1 MDYELKKIKKLYGE
15 DLAHYCRANFSSIL
29 ETDGLLLKIL
39 TNNFYP
45 TKSLYKDLYIQ
56 DKLLSFKNYIYYL
69 SNIENVQEDIIVDT
83 PENLLRSVGYTLY
96 ECKTESDIQKFKKYY
111 APGEELCTFG
121 SNRLETCYVW
131 FAVKDNAEI
140 LNRKKF
146 KHPMRQ
152 DEYGTSVISIQFDR
166 DDTHTLSIK
175 NRYNHK
181 VENPDATFSNDLD
194 NIVAGLT
201 KSFAD
206 YKGMRQIFD
215 DEILCLDGYIYT
227 NDGKYYK
234 YNYEINEVYF
244 CPDNIIIDNLGVH
257 KYPPEQYIIFDYYI
271 LDLKTK
277 TITIYPNST
286 RYESFPKTVTDISQI
301 SILKNSDNTRLIRA
315 YKNNYEEY
323 LTILLNENNI
333 ILEFKDNIITELPPN
348 YMSYTN
354 NIQKLDF
361 PNVKTIFNG
370 FFKNNNSL
378 KYINLPNVS
387 TIGYSF
393 LEDNNTIKKINLPN
407 VKIIGENF
415 LRFNNSLEEIQCPKL
430 EYVGSG
436 FLAYNKCLTSI
447 NFPELKH
454 AADFF
459 LDSCACLEIVE
470 LPNIKRAEDYFL
482 YHNNALKYLDLP
494 KLKYAGSYVLSLDTK
509 LEGVNLPSL
518 KEVGCC
524 FLAKPK
530 IKYHNNL
537 EYLYLPSLKEGAYD
551 VYNNHKYLSAGKSF
565 EECYSL
571 ETGLFI
577 GHAPEENFVRK
588 LKL

>member
-1 MDYELKKIKKLYGE
+1 
-15 DLAHYCRANFSSIL
+15 
-29 ETDGLLLKIL
+29 
-39 TNNFYP
+39 
-45 TKSLYKDLYIQ
+45 
-56 DKLLSFKNYIYYL
+56 
-69 SNIENVQEDIIVDT
+69 
-83 PENLLRSVGYTLY
+83 
-96 ECKTESDIQKFKKYY
+96 
-111 APGEELCTFG
+111 
-121 SNRLETCYVW
+121 
-131 FAVKDNAEI
+131 
-140 LNRKKF
+140 
-146 KHPMRQ
+146 MRQ

-271 LDLKTK
+271 LDLKAK
-277 TITIYPNST
+277 TITLYPKCAIQD
-286 RYESFPKTVTDISQI
+286 RFPKTVTDISQI

-348 YMSYTN
+348 YMSFTN
-354 NIQKLDF
+354 NVQKLDF
-361 PNVKTIFNG
+361 PNAKTIFND

-393 LEDNNTIKKINLPN
+393 LENNNTIKKINLAN
-407 VKIIGENF
+407 VKIIDENF
-415 LRFNNSLEEIQCPKL
+415 LKFNNSLEEIECPKL
-430 EYVGSG
+430 EYVGYS
-436 FLAYNKCLTSI
+436 FLTYNKCLTSI

-454 AADFF
+454 A
-459 LDSCACLEIVE
+459 
-470 LPNIKRAEDYFL
+470 
-482 YHNNALKYLDLP
+482 
-494 KLKYAGSYVLSLDTK
+494 GSHFLSLDTK
-509 LEGVNLPSL
+509 LEGVNFPSL
-518 KEVGCC
+518 EEVASC

-530 IKYHNNL
+530 TKHNNL
-537 EYLYLPSLKEGAYD
+537 EYLYFPSLKEGAYD
-551 VYNNHKYLSAGKSF
+551 VYKNYKHLSNGKSF
-565 EECYSL
+565 EECFSK
-571 ETGLFI
+571 ENGLFI
-577 GHAPEENFVRK
+577 GHAPEENFKSIYRYK
-588 LKL
+588 LFKIISEISYYFFSNIAIDTRTIV

>member
-15 DLAHYCRANFSSIL
+15 DMAHYCRANFSSIL

-56 DKLLSFKNYIYYL
+56 DNLISFKNYIYYL
-69 SNIENVQEDIIVDT
+69 SNMENVQEDIIVDT

-111 APGEELCTFG
+111 APDEELCTFG

-131 FAVKDNAEI
+131 FAVKDNAEK

-181 VENPDATFSNDLD
+181 VEKPDATFSNDLD
-194 NIVAGLT
+194 NIVDGLT

-206 YKGMRQIFD
+206 YKGMYQKFD

-271 LDLKTK
+271 LDLKAK
-277 TITIYPNST
+277 TITLYPNSA
-286 RYESFPKTVTDISQI
+286 RYEGFPKTVTDISQI

-323 LTILLNENNI
+323 LTILLNENNS

-348 YMSYTN
+348 YMFYTN

-361 PNVKTIFNG
+361 PNVKTIFNSV
-370 FFKNNNSL
+370 FKNNNSL

-393 LEDNNTIKKINLPN
+393 LENNYTIKKINLPN

-415 LRFNNSLEEIQCPKL
+415 LKFNNSLEEIQCPKL
-430 EYVGSG
+430 EYVGSS
-436 FLAYNKCLTSI
+436 FLAYNRSLTSI

-454 AADFF
+454 ATEFF
-459 LDSCACLEIVE
+459 LDSCTCLENVE
-470 LPNIKRAEDYFL
+470 LPNLERAEDYFL

-494 KLKYAGSYVLSLDTK
+494 KLKYAGSYFLALDTK
-509 LEGVNLPSL
+509 LEGVNFPSL
-518 KEVGCC
+518 EEVASC

-530 IKYHNNL
+530 LKHNNL

-551 VYNNHKYLSAGKSF
+551 VYKNYKHLSNGKSF
-565 EECYSL
+565 EECFSK
-571 ETGLFI
+571 ENGLFI

>member
-1 MDYELKKIKKLYGE
+1 MDYELKKIKKIYGE

-69 SNIENVQEDIIVDT
+69 SNMENVQEDIIVDT

-131 FAVKDNAEI
+131 FAVKDNAEK

-152 DEYGTSVISIQFDR
+152 DEYGTSVISIQFTR

-175 NRYNHK
+175 NRYNHTVK
-181 VENPDATFSNDLD
+181 KPDATFSNDLD

-271 LDLKTK
+271 LDLKAK
-277 TITIYPNST
+277 TITIYPKCT
-286 RYESFPKTVTDISQI
+286 IRDSFPKTVTDISQI

-348 YMSYTN
+348 YMAYTN

-361 PNVKTIFNG
+361 PNVKTIFNS
-370 FFKNNNSL
+370 FFRNNDSL

-393 LEDNNTIKKINLPN
+393 LENNRTIKKINLPN

-436 FLAYNKCLTSI
+436 FLAYNRCLTSI
-447 NFPELKH
+447 NFPKLKH
-454 AADFF
+454 ATDFF
-459 LDSCACLEIVE
+459 LDSCTSLENVE
-470 LPNIKRAEDYFL
+470 LPNLERAEDYFL
-482 YHNNALKYLDLP
+482 YHNNSLKYLDLP

-518 KEVGCC
+518 EEVGCC

-565 EECYSL
+565 EECFSK